1 MSFGYGVGDVIAV
14 LGLFERIAIELR
26 NYKDAPMQFQQ
37 LRAELDLLRGT
48 LERVLS
54 LEPEGDAERET
65 LEQIRAIVIY
75 CAQPLQ
81 SMADK
86 MRSKESS
93 LGHFRTTRSLG
104 SIGTR
109 LHWSMIDRSDIEE
122 LRKILLS
129 QMAAINTLLSV
140 QSQTRLQR
148 LVLQMKISETHQTLA
163 IEKHTNAIAGQA
175 TNILNITSRTQST
188 IDALAL
194 QASVQAEI
202 HSKQADEINQ
212 SLNSIE
218 QNMRHMTLKSE
229 QCTTV
234 VRRQAF
240 FISRQVQN
248 LFHLMQ
254 DIKELFILRML
265 LNIGGQMKLMMRAIE
280 AIPLHLTLDI
290 VRLDDVHGES
300 WALPLQACRTWKN
313 LFAVT
318 QAKTGKGV
326 DQETWEAM
334 IKPGFHIEQAV
345 ILKGSH
351 SSKRCLNPKCAGML
365 QDEVLEF
372 EDRQVWFKLLQPA
385 EPIQDI
391 EEAYR
396 RLGEDPNHAMA
407 NAYVGLE
414 TLLSIGETVSV
425 DQIDIARN
433 HLEVAVVSD
442 SSIPENWYL
451 LSRACMKAEDYERAY
466 QCLQTAVYLE
476 SRCPSF
482 WITLGILYFNIGQ
495 SRDCLDAL
503 TKAVELNAH
512 IWEPWYNL
520 GVLYDSCN
528 GQHSDA
534 ADAFYKCLERKPEL
548 RNVRARLEAQ
558 QAYAGDMDDEFL
570 GGSLIHEMVDSPLDD
585 KHGW

>member
-1 MSFGYGVGDVIAV
+1 MSFGYGVGDVITV

-26 NYKDAPMQFQQ
+26 NYKDAPSQFEQ

-48 LERVLS
+48 LKGVLS
-54 LEPEGDAERET
+54 PEPEGDAERET

-86 MRSKESS
+86 MRSKESI

-109 LHWSMIDRSDIEE
+109 LHWSMIDQSDIEE

-129 QMAAINTLLSV
+129 QMAAIKTLLSV
-140 QSQTRLQR
+140 QSQIRLQR

-175 TNILNITSRTQST
+175 TNILSITSRTQST
-188 IDALAL
+188 IDPLAL
-194 QASVQAEI
+194 QTTVQAEI
-202 HSKQADEINQ
+202 HSKQADEINP

-229 QCTTV
+229 QGTTV
-234 VRRQAF
+234 VRRQAI
-240 FISRQVQN
+240 FISQQVQN

-254 DIKELFILRML
+254 DIKKLFILHVL
-265 LNIGGQMKLMMRAIE
+265 LDIRGQMKRMIRAIE

-300 WALPLQACRTWKN
+300 WALPLQACRTWEN

-318 QAKTGKGV
+318 RAKTGKGV

-334 IKPGFHIEQAV
+334 IKSGFHIEQAV

-351 SSKRCLNPKCAGML
+351 SSKRCLNPKCAGTL

-372 EDRQVWFKLLQPA
+372 EDRQVW
-385 EPIQDI
+385 
-391 EEAYR
+391 
-396 RLGEDPNHAMA
+396 
-407 NAYVGLE
+407 
-414 TLLSIGETVSV
+414 
-425 DQIDIARN
+425 
-433 HLEVAVVSD
+433 
-442 SSIPENWYL
+442 
-451 LSRACMKAEDYERAY
+451 
-466 QCLQTAVYLE
+466 
-476 SRCPSF
+476 
-482 WITLGILYFNIGQ
+482 
-495 SRDCLDAL
+495 
-503 TKAVELNAH
+503 
-512 IWEPWYNL
+512 
-520 GVLYDSCN
+520 
-528 GQHSDA
+528 
-534 ADAFYKCLERKPEL
+534 
-548 RNVRARLEAQ
+548 
-558 QAYAGDMDDEFL
+558 
-570 GGSLIHEMVDSPLDD
+570 
-585 KHGW
+585 

>member
-48 LERVLS
+48 LKHVLS

-65 LEQIRAIVIY
+65 LEQIRAIIIY

-93 LGHFRTTRSLG
+93 LGHFRTTRSLV

-109 LHWSMIDRSDIEE
+109 LHWSMIDQTDVMG

-129 QMAAINTLLSV
+129 QMTAINTLLSIQQQARV
-140 QSQTRLQR
+140 QR

-175 TNILNITSRTQST
+175 INILNITSRTQST

-234 VRRQAF
+234 VRRQAI

-254 DIKELFILRML
+254 DIKKLFILRML
-265 LNIGGQMKLMMRAIE
+265 LDIRGQMKRMIRAIE

-300 WALPLQACRTWKN
+300 WALPLQACRTWESKSFREMLLIVVYANKRPGASYITQN

-334 IKPGFHIEQAV
+334 IKPGFHIEHAV
-345 ILKGSH
+345 ILKGSY

-365 QDEVLEF
+365 QDKVLEF
-372 EDRQVWFKLLQPA
+372 EDRQVCNICSRSSKTAFTTTPLIGLYNEAPYSHHPVERFTSRNNTKGSFGPHLPSIAMDEQIGTFLRVKLLQPT

-414 TLLSIGETVSV
+414 MLLAIGETISV

-433 HLEVAVVSD
+433 HLEVAVESD
-442 SSIPENWYL
+442 SSTPENWYL
-451 LSRACMKAEDYERAY
+451 LSRAC
-466 QCLQTAVYLE
+466 Q
-476 SRCPSF
+476 
-482 WITLGILYFNIGQ
+482 N
-495 SRDCLDAL
+495 RDCLDAL

-528 GQHSDA
+528 G
-534 ADAFYKCLERKPEL
+534 
-548 RNVRARLEAQ
+548 
-558 QAYAGDMDDEFL
+558 
-570 GGSLIHEMVDSPLDD
+570 
-585 KHGW
+585 

>member
-1 MSFGYGVGDVIAV
+1 
-14 LGLFERIAIELR
+14 
-26 NYKDAPMQFQQ
+26 
-37 LRAELDLLRGT
+37 
-48 LERVLS
+48 
-54 LEPEGDAERET
+54 
-65 LEQIRAIVIY
+65 
-75 CAQPLQ
+75 
-81 SMADK
+81 
-86 MRSKESS
+86 
-93 LGHFRTTRSLG
+93 
-104 SIGTR
+104 
-109 LHWSMIDRSDIEE
+109 MI
-122 LRKILLS
+122 
-129 QMAAINTLLSV
+129 
-140 QSQTRLQR
+140 
-148 LVLQMKISETHQTLA
+148 
-163 IEKHTNAIAGQA
+163 
-175 TNILNITSRTQST
+175 
-188 IDALAL
+188 
-194 QASVQAEI
+194 
-202 HSKQADEINQ
+202 
-212 SLNSIE
+212 
-218 QNMRHMTLKSE
+218 
-229 QCTTV
+229 
-234 VRRQAF
+234 
-240 FISRQVQN
+240 
-248 LFHLMQ
+248 
-254 DIKELFILRML
+254 
-265 LNIGGQMKLMMRAIE
+265 RAIE

-300 WALPLQACRTWKN
+300 WALPLQACRTWESFREMLLFVVYANKRPGANYITQN
-313 LFAVT
+313 LSAVT

-351 SSKRCLNPKCAGML
+351 SSKRCLNPKCVGML

-372 EDRQVWFKLLQPA
+372 EDRQVCNICSRCTKTAFTTTPLIGLYNEAPYSHHPVKRFTSRTNPEKRLEPQLPPIAMDDQIGTFLRVKLLQPT

-396 RLGEDPNHAMA
+396 RLNEDPNHATS

-414 TLLSIGETVSV
+414 MLLVVGETISV
-425 DQIDIARN
+425 DQIDIART
-433 HLEVAVVSD
+433 HLEIAVESD

-451 LSRACMKAEDYERAY
+451 LIRACMKAEDHERAY
-466 QCLQTAVYLE
+466 QCLQTAVYIE

-495 SRDCLDAL
+495 SRDCLDTL

-548 RNVRARLEAQ
+548 FDVRARLEAQ
-558 QAYAGDMDDEFL
+558 QVYAEGINEGFL
-570 GGSLIHEMVDSPLDD
+570 GGTLIHEMVDSPLDD